1 MVRSLSINTLQIW
14 LRTKDIMADSIL
26 RALSPCRGTNINHR
40 FVIELFYL
48 KRSLQ
53 KNIQRSKHAQY
64 NGQ

>member
-14 LRTKDIMADSIL
+14 LRIEDIMADSIL
-26 RALSPCRGTNINHR
+26 RAFSPCCSTSINSR
-40 FVIELFYL
+40 FVIELFYR

-53 KNIQRSKHAQY
+53 KNIQRSEHAKF